1 MRNIVLDGGDMKKVW
16 FFLILMGCQAGV
28 GAQTMAVNSLRYWTQ
43 PAEARLVVDTTA
55 EPIEDITL
63 LQNPPRLAI
72 ELKKARLAR
81 GLGQPSRGNR
91 FFANFYT
98 AAGENDSLTI
108 IIELKKTVSYKS
120 FTLTPNRDYG
130 HRLVIDVYDAEM
142 PMMANNTPR
151 IITAKVPMAKNNIIV
166 GDNRVA
172 FEQKIPPRP
181 ATIIVAKPVQKRIDG
196 PVVASAALPVNRKSS
211 NNKRAAAK
219 EIIIAID
226 AGHGGKDPGSHG
238 AGGTEEKQVVFEIAK
253 KLERL
258 IAKQPGMRP
267 VMVREGDQ
275 FIKLR
280 QRMQIARAA
289 KADLFVSIHADAFKN
304 SEVKGASVF
313 TLSERGAT
321 SEAAHWLADNENAA
335 DFVGGLGLKQERP
348 DEVLASVLMDLSQ
361 TATIEASGN
370 VAKHVL
376 ANFKSINS
384 LHKEAVQKAGFVVL
398 KSPDIPSILVE
409 TAFIS
414 NPEEEIKLRSDG
426 HQSKIAKAIFNGI
439 VGYFKQYVPI
449 KVPSTHIAGASE
461 VDNG

>member
-1 MRNIVLDGGDMKKVW
+1 MAAIMKNLWFCLIIMGLQLDSV
-16 FFLILMGCQAGV
+16 Q
-28 GAQTMAVNSLRYWTQ
+28 AQTMAVNSLRYWTQ

-55 EPIEDITL
+55 VPVEDITL

-72 ELKKARLAR
+72 ELKKARLAN
-81 GLGQPSRGNR
+81 GLGQPARGNR

-98 AAGENDSLTI
+98 AVGEHENLTI
-108 IIELKKTVSYKS
+108 IIELKKNVSYKS
-120 FTLTPNRDYG
+120 FTLAPNREYG
-130 HRLVIDVYDAEM
+130 HRLVIDVYDTDE
-142 PMMANNTPR
+142 PMMASYTPSQ
-151 IITAKVPMAKNNIIV
+151 IITAKLPAAKNTTV
-166 GDNRVA
+166 VADKRVA
-172 FEQKIPPRP
+172 FESKIASKPNN
-181 ATIIVAKPVQKRIDG
+181 IIIAKPTQKKDES
-196 PVVASAALPVNRKSS
+196 PSLSENVVAVNRKSNS
-211 NNKRAAAK
+211 KRSAIK
-219 EIIIAID
+219 EIIVAID

-238 AGGTEEKQVVFEIAK
+238 SGGTEEKEVVFAIAK

-258 IAKQPGMRP
+258 IAKQPGMTP
-267 VMVREGDQ
+267 VMVRDGDQ

-304 SEVKGASVF
+304 TDVKGASVF

-335 DFVGGLGLKQERP
+335 DFVGGLGLKQTHT
-348 DEVLASVLMDLSQ
+348 DDVLASVLMDLSQ
-361 TATIEASGN
+361 TATTEASSN
-370 VAKHVL
+370 VAKYVL
-376 ANFKSINS
+376 ANFKGVNP
-384 LHKEAVQKAGFVVL
+384 LHKTNVQKAGFVVL

-414 NPEEEIKLRSDG
+414 NPEEEMKLRSDE
-426 HQSKIAKAIFNGI
+426 HQSKMARAIFNGI

-449 KVPSTHIAGASE
+449 KVPSTHIAEASE